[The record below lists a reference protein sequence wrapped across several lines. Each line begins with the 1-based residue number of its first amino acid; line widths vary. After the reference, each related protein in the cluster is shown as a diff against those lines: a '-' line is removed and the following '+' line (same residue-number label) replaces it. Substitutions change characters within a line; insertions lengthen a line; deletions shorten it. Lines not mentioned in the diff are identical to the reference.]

1 MTREEAKMIL
11 EEVKI
16 MDDSM
21 YQYNTKY
28 LEALNMAIK
37 ALEQLTSYEQTINK
51 LTKAISEQEPFD
63 IETYCKE
70 HFCVMVDKDV
80 WEKAEKALEQEPCK
94 DLISRAEA
102 IDACDQSINLLEAVD
117 RIKELP
123 RK

>member
-94 DLISRAEA
+94 DLISRADA
-102 IDACDQSINLLEAVD
+102 IDACDQSINLFEAVD